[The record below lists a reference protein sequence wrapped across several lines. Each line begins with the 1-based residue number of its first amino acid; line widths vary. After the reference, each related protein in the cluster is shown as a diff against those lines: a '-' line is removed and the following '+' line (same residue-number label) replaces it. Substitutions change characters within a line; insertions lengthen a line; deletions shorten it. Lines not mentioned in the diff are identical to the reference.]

1 MAIYSWVALVAFVG
15 LFDPVLRWRL
25 NRQRKKVAV
34 LA

>member
-1 MAIYSWVALVAFVG
+1 VFVG

>member
-1 MAIYSWVALVAFVG
+1 MAIYSWAALVVFVG

-25 NRQRKKVAV
+25 NQQRKKVAV